1 MVDDGDGAFNG
12 IDRLWGWLPVLAT
25 VAVVADGAT
34 TAAFLST
41 GVGSEQN
48 SLLVAGLEYGLSGG
62 ALVFVITQGLL
73 LAVAWLS
80 FGAVSTYVAVYLVI
94 TMGLGGGL
102 NNAILLLTGE
112 SLLAPLGSTSA
123 YLGPPGVATVVGTVA
138 VMRHHSDPRWGLVI
152 AVAGVILLGEIVS
165 LVG

>member
-1 MVDDGDGAFNG
+1 MVDAGGGGFNR
-12 IDRLWGWLPVLAT
+12 INKPWNRLPVLAT
-25 VAVVADGAT
+25 GAVTADAVT
-34 TAAFLST
+34 TAAFVSA

-102 NNAILLLTGE
+102 SNAMLLLTGE
-112 SLLAPLGSTSA
+112 SLLAPLDPASA
-123 YLGPPGVATVVGTVA
+123 YLGPPSVATVVGTVA
-138 VMRHHSDPRWGLVI
+138 VMRLHSDPRWGLVI
-152 AVAGVILLGEIVS
+152 AVAGVLLVGEIIS